1 MSAGTIYLLYKFPEP
16 KIKCSHPVKNDA
28 QQLLKILIQLDVEK
42 GIAGIITDF
51 CCPKK
56 GFQTFEHQ
64 LIVMAEYMHCNRR
77 VAKMDQMINVRDK
90 FEEMLKI
97 GKDISNDN
105 IFNDCI
111 Y

>member
-1 MSAGTIYLLYKFPEP
+1 MSAGTVYLLYKFPEP
-16 KIKCSHPVKNDA
+16 KIKCSHPIKIVQ
-28 QQLLKILIQLDVEK
+28 QQLLKILIELNIDKE
-42 GIAGIITDF
+42 IAAIITDF
-51 CCPKK
+51 CCHKK
-56 GFQTFEHQ
+56 GFQTFEHE

-77 VAKMDQMINVRDK
+77 FAKMDAIINVHDK

-97 GKDISNDN
+97 GKDITNDN